1 MGVNVLEDF
10 RERFFA
16 SKRDKKKRQTLLPLD
31 IDVPDAWNFCT
42 QFLTKQGPA
51 WCQSQYPEDD
61 RTVKRIWIFDD
72 IVELLN

>member
-51 WCQSQYPEDD
+51 
-61 RTVKRIWIFDD
+61 
-72 IVELLN
+72 